1 MVQLTLQVPEELAK
15 RIAPIQAWLPAILE
29 LSLVGCKTLA
39 TAAAT
44 EVIQF
49 LSTNPTPQ
57 QVLDYHASERA
68 ERRSRRLLAL
78 NTAGVLGK
86 AGQDELDE
94 LERIEHKIIMLKA
107 ELAKQS
113 PPRA

>member
-1 MVQLTLQVPEELAK
+1 MVQMTLQVPEELAK
-15 RIAPIQAWLPAILE
+15 RIEPIQAWLPAILE
-29 LSLVGCKTLA
+29 ISLVGCKTLA

-68 ERRSRRLLAL
+68 QLRSRRLLAL

-94 LERIEHKIIMLKA
+94 LERIEHTIIMLKA
-107 ELAKQS
+107 ELAKQL
-113 PPRA
+113 PPRS